1 MTAAPTAGGVVTS
14 GVGVAGVGVGLLGMF
29 GPVRVVHVG
38 WLLPLSGV
46 HIELD
51 RLGGFFMAL
60 TGAVAAPVGCY
71 LIGYVRRE
79 HLGRVPM
86 AVVPLFVAAM
96 LLVPAAGSV
105 TTFLLAW
112 ELMAIASLILVL
124 SEHARPQVRSAGLWY
139 AVMTQLGFIAILVGL
154 VVLAAAGGSDRFAGL
169 GAVCDG
175 VRAAVFMLTLVGF
188 GSKAGLVPLHAWLP
202 RAHPEAP
209 SPVSALMSAA
219 MVNLGIYGIVRFDLQ
234 LLGPGPR
241 WWGLAL
247 LAVGGT
253 SALYGVLQA
262 SVAADLKRLLA
273 YSTTENMGLI
283 TLALGA
289 ATLFADTGAYGPA
302 SIAAAAAMLHM
313 IAHAAFKSLAFM
325 AAGSVL
331 AATGL
336 RDLDLLGGL
345 ARRMPATTVFFGVA
359 ALGACGLPLGA
370 GFVSE
375 WLLVQSLIHAA
386 PGHDPIVALTT
397 PLAVGV
403 VALAT
408 GLSVAAMTK
417 AFGIGFLAR
426 PRSTQAEAAREAP
439 ASMRAGM
446 AIAAGAC
453 LVLAVAPLLVAPMVR
468 RAAATLPAAQAVK
481 FTGLGAVVRLP
492 AMSGS
497 IAPGVIA
504 AAVLAAALAVAV
516 LARWRFR
523 RRPAPARLPLW
534 ACGAADLT
542 VRMQYTATSFA
553 EPLQRVFGDVLRPDR
568 HRHRGHPHRR
578 VALYGRA
585 DHLPD
590 RGRRRDRTAPL
601 YAGGRGGGRHGRA
614 AAPCP
619 HRQRAPLPGLRR
631 AGRTDRAGGREVNV
645 MSYLAGAAQI
655 GGVMVGAPLVIGM
668 TRQVRARWE
677 GRAGAGLL
685 QPWRDLL
692 KQLGKQQITPAGTTI
707 VFAAAPVIVAG
718 TTLLIAAIAPLV
730 ATGSP
735 LDPSADLFAVVGLLF
750 LGTVALTLA
759 GIDTGTSFGGMGAS
773 REITIAALVEPTILL
788 AVFALS
794 IPAGSANLGALVA
807 STIDHPGHVVSLAGV
822 LAFVALVIVIV
833 AETGRLPVD
842 NPATHLELTMVHE
855 AMVLEYAGP
864 RLALVEWAAGMRL
877 TVLLAL
883 LANLFLPWGIAG
895 AAPTALDVLTGV
907 VAVAAKVAILAVLLA
922 TFEVFLAKLRLFRV
936 PELLAGS
943 FLLALLAVTAANFF
957 TVGA

>member
-188 GSKAGLVPLHAWLP
+188 GSKAGLVPLHAWLL

-534 ACGAADLT
+534 ACGAAELT

-553 EPLQRVFGDVLRPDR
+553 EPLQRVFGDVLRPDTDIEVTHTAESR
-568 HRHRGHPHRR
+568 YMAERIT
-578 VALYGRA
+578 Y
-585 DHLPD
+585 
-590 RGRRRDRTAPL
+590 RTAVADAIEQRL
-601 YAGGRGGGRHGRA
+601 YTPVVGAVA
-614 AAPCP
+614 SMAE
-619 HRQRAPLPGLRR
+619 LLRR
-631 AGRTDRAGGREVNV
+631 AHTGSVHR
-645 MSYLAGAAQI
+645 YLAY
-655 GGVMVGAPLVIGM
+655 
-668 TRQVRARWE
+668 
-677 GRAGAGLL
+677 
-685 QPWRDLL
+685 
-692 KQLGKQQITPAGTTI
+692 
-707 VFAAAPVIVAG
+707 
-718 TTLLIAAIAPLV
+718 
-730 ATGSP
+730 
-735 LDPSADLFAVVGLLF
+735 
-750 LGTVALTLA
+750 
-759 GIDTGTSFGGMGAS
+759 
-773 REITIAALVEPTILL
+773 
-788 AVFALS
+788 
-794 IPAGSANLGALVA
+794 GAL
-807 STIDHPGHVVSLAGV
+807 GV
-822 LAFVALVIVIV
+822 LIV
-833 AETGRLPVD
+833 L
-842 NPATHLELTMVHE
+842 
-855 AMVLEYAGP
+855 
-864 RLALVEWAAGMRL
+864 
-877 TVLLAL
+877 
-883 LANLFLPWGIAG
+883 
-895 AAPTALDVLTGV
+895 V
-907 VAVAAKVAILAVLLA
+907 VA
-922 TFEVFLAKLRLFRV
+922 R
-936 PELLAGS
+936 
-943 FLLALLAVTAANFF
+943 
-957 TVGA
+957 